1 MLSVSCI
8 LLSSWDTFVHP
19 SEPHDSACALSVLG
33 ILRVECVPLEKS
45 NGTVIIIGFYL
56 FFMIDF
62 LDYDIYILYIIFGYS
77 RMYVAHMSVFS

>member
-19 SEPHDSACALSVLG
+19 SEPRDSACALSVLA

-45 NGTVIIIGFYL
+45 NGTVSIIGFYL

-62 LDYDIYILYIIFGYS
+62 LDYDIYIIYNIWLQ
-77 RMYVAHMSVFS
+77 